1 MHPTLFALALNG
13 AAYARTWTVDP
24 AGGGDATKI
33 QTAINSAAS
42 GDTISVKAGTYKES
56 LNTKGKKLTITSVS
70 GATKT
75 IVDGTGGDHVLEVA
89 SGETVTFTGFTLTG
103 GSHGVSVDGSK
114 LTASDIIVK
123 SVTGE
128 APGGG
133 FNASGGATLT
143 VSDCAVSGVT
153 IQNSAYG
160 GALFIDTSTASF
172 SDCSFSTNTADEG
185 GGAYLNK
192 AVVTF
197 TDVTFDGNTSLGHG
211 GGVRAVGGS
220 TLTAT
225 RLTLSDNVATSRG
238 GGMQLDESELTCQ
251 ACVITGNRAG
261 SSGGGLSL
269 EGSGGQTVTFS
280 GSTSE
285 IRENRSGG
293 AGGGVYSTGVDLTLR
308 GALADN
314 WSTTTSS
321 SGQGLYFIG
330 GDLTLTSL
338 DVSGHSGGSG
348 AAIYVAGASGETVS
362 ASGGL
367 WSGNTTTGDGGA
379 LYSEAPVTLSGVS
392 VQDNRATT
400 SGGGVSV
407 KSAAVTI
414 TDGDFT
420 RNEAVYGGGLYVY
433 KAAVTLKRTAFVQN
447 EAQTGGGLYHH
458 AVDQKGA
465 NVTLSKVSFTKNV
478 ATSRGGGLA
487 SDDAKTVTSSRDTF
501 TGNSPEGASVLGGN
515 NVYVKGSSFT
525 DNAGA
530 GLSVESAKLGELEA
544 LSLRGNGGD
553 GLILASSGAMSV
565 HNNVAV
571 GNGAAGFL
579 VSAPLSGVVLQNN
592 DAVANRV
599 GVDLQYGVAV
609 TVTNT
614 IAALNTEDGFRVT
627 SHSPVI
633 QYCDSSDNGDDWG
646 DGLSNLTGTS
656 GNLSADPRYTGFTDD
671 GDPDNDLLY
680 LSSSSP
686 CRDTGDPSI
695 SDPDGGRSDM
705 GSFGGPDADN
715 TDADGDGFKPSDGD
729 CDESD
734 AAVNPGAEEVY
745 YDGLDGDCAGG
756 DDYDQDGDGWAHPS
770 GASGEADC
778 DDEDAEVNPG
788 ATDADEDGVDQD
800 CDGIDGEATAP
811 GDSGEPTD
819 DSGEP
824 IDTDTGP
831 LDEDKDGDGLT
842 AAEGDCDDL
851 DALTSPA
858 EDESCSDGKD
868 NDCDGLGDSLDE
880 DCDTK
885 GAGPSCAAVNP
896 GAGRA
901 LFTLALAVAA
911 LRRRRGSP
919 GTTLA
924 DEGVGRLG
932 PTTLLR
938 SPR

>member
-1 MHPTLFALALNG
+1 MGPTLFALTLASAAL
-13 AAYARTWTVDP
+13 ARTWTVDA
-24 AGGGDATKI
+24 AGGGDTTKI

-42 GDTISVKAGTYKES
+42 GDTISVKAGTYKET
-56 LNTKGKKLTITSVS
+56 LNTKGKSLTIRSAS

-75 IVDGTGGDHVLEVA
+75 TVDGTGGDHVLEVS
-89 SGETVTFTGFTLTG
+89 SGEQVSFTGFTLTG
-103 GSHGVSVDGSK
+103 GSHGVSVDGSE

-123 SVTGE
+123 AVTGE

-160 GALFIDTSTASF
+160 GAVFVDASTASF
-172 SDCSFSTNTADEG
+172 TDCSFTNNEADEG
-185 GGAYLNK
+185 GGAYLND

-220 TLTAT
+220 TVTAT

-238 GGMQLDESELTCQ
+238 GGMQLDESALSCQ

-261 SSGGGLSL
+261 TSGGGLSL
-269 EGSGGQTVTFS
+269 EGDGRQTVSFS
-280 GSTSE
+280 GATTE
-285 IRENRSGG
+285 IRDNQASG
-293 AGGGVYSTGVDLTLR
+293 AGGGVYSTSVDLTLR
-308 GALADN
+308 GVLADN
-314 WSTTTSS
+314 RSATASA
-321 SGQGLYFIG
+321 SGQGLYFLG

-348 AAIYVAGASGETVS
+348 AGIYVAGASGETVS
-362 ASGGL
+362 ASGGT
-367 WSGNTTTGDGGA
+367 WSDNQSTGDGGA
-379 LYSEAPVTLSGVS
+379 LYTEAPLTMSAVS
-392 VQDNRATT
+392 VQDNRATG
-400 SGGGVSV
+400 SGGGVHAEGV
-407 KSAAVTI
+407 AVTI

-420 RNEAVYGGGLYVY
+420 RNEAAYGGGLYVY
-433 KAAVTLKRTAFVQN
+433 KAALTLKRAAFVQN
-447 EAQTGGGLYHH
+447 EAQVGGGLYHH

-465 NVTLSKVSFTKNV
+465 NLTMSKASFTKNV

-487 SDDAKTVTSSRDTF
+487 SDDAKTVTSSRDVF

-515 NVYVKGSSFT
+515 NVYVKGASFT
-525 DNAGA
+525 GNLGA
-530 GLSVESAKLGELEA
+530 GLSVESAKLGELES
-544 LSLRGNGGD
+544 LSLRGNGD
-553 GLILASSGAMSV
+553 AGLSLGSSGAMSV

-571 GNGAAGFL
+571 GNGGAGFL
-579 VSAPLSGVVLQNN
+579 ISAPLSGVVLQNN
-592 DAVANRV
+592 DAVANRY

-609 TVTNT
+609 TVINT
-614 IAALNTEDGFRVT
+614 IAAFNTEDGFRAT

-633 QYCDSSDNGDDWG
+633 QFCDSSDNGDDWG
-646 DGLSNLTGTS
+646 DGLSSLTGTS

-671 GDPDNDLLY
+671 GDPNNDLLF
-680 LSSSSP
+680 LGSTSP
-686 CRDTGDPSI
+686 CRDAGDPSVL
-695 SDPDGGRSDM
+695 DPDGGRSDM
-705 GSFGGPDADN
+705 GSFGGPDADD
-715 TDADGDGFKPSDGD
+715 TDADGDGYRPSEGD

-734 AAVNPGAEEVY
+734 AAVNPGAEEVW

-778 DDEDAEVNPG
+778 DDEDDEVFPG
-788 ATDADEDGVDQD
+788 AADLDADGVDQD
-800 CDGIDGEATAP
+800 CDGVDGATTGDDDSGAPSDDSDEP
-811 GDSGEPTD
+811 GDS
-819 DSGEP
+819 
-824 IDTDTGP
+824 DTGP
-831 LDEDKDGDGLT
+831 LNEDKDGDGLT

-851 DALTSPA
+851 DALTSPG

-868 NDCDGLGDSLDE
+868 NDCDGLGDALDD

-885 GAGPSCAAVNP
+885 SAGPSCAAVP
-896 GAGRA
+896 AAVGLSA
-901 LFTLALAVAA
+901 LLVAVG
-911 LRRRRGSP
+911 LGLSRRRRVAP
-919 GTTLA
+919 
-924 DEGVGRLG
+924 VFN
-932 PTTLLR
+932 PKIPW

>member
-1 MHPTLFALALNG
+1 MGPALFALALSG
-13 AAYARTWTVDP
+13 AAFARTWTVDP
-24 AGGGDATKI
+24 AGGGDTTKI
-33 QTAINSAAS
+33 QTAINSATT
-42 GDTISVKAGTYKES
+42 GDTISVKAGTYKET

-89 SGETVTFTGFTLTG
+89 GGETVTFTGFTLTG

-133 FNASGGATLT
+133 FNASGGAMLT
-143 VSDCAVSGVT
+143 VSDCSVTGVS

-160 GALFIDTSTASF
+160 GAVFVDSATASF
-172 SDCSFSTNTADEG
+172 SDCSFTNNEANEG
-185 GGAYLNK
+185 GGAYLND

-197 TDVTFDGNTSLGHG
+197 TDVTFDGNTSDGHG
-211 GGVRAVGGS
+211 GGVRAVGAT

-225 RLTLSDNVATSRG
+225 RLTLSDNVAKTRG
-238 GGMQLDESELTCQ
+238 GGMQLDESTLSCQ

-269 EGSGGQTVTFS
+269 EGDGRQTVSFS
-280 GSTSE
+280 GATTE
-285 IRENRSGG
+285 LRDNQAGG

-308 GALADN
+308 GVLADN
-314 WSTTTSS
+314 RSTSTSS
-321 SGQGLYFIG
+321 SGQGLYFLG

-338 DVSGHSGGSG
+338 DVSGHTGGSG
-348 AAIYVAGASGETVS
+348 AGIYVAGASGETVS

-367 WSGNTTTGDGGA
+367 WSDNVTTGDGGA
-379 LYSEAPVTLSGVS
+379 LYTEAPLTMSAVS
-392 VQDNRATT
+392 VQDNRATGN
-400 SGGGVSV
+400 GGGVCADGV
-407 KSAAVTI
+407 AVTV

-420 RNEAVYGGGLYVY
+420 RNEAAYGGGLYVY
-433 KAAVTLKRTAFVQN
+433 KAAVSLKRTAFVQN
-447 EAQTGGGLYHH
+447 EATTGAGLYHH

-465 NVTLSKVSFTKNV
+465 NVTLSKASFTKNV
-478 ATSRGGGLA
+478 ASVRGGGLA
-487 SDDAKTVTSSRDTF
+487 SDDAKTFTSSKDSF

-525 DNAGA
+525 DNSGA

-544 LSLRGNGGD
+544 LSLRGNGGA
-553 GLILASSGAMSV
+553 GLSLASSGAMSV

-579 VSAPLSGVVLQNN
+579 ISAPLSDVVLQNN
-592 DAVANRV
+592 DAVANRY
-599 GVDLQYGVAV
+599 GVDLQHGVAV
-609 TVTNT
+609 TVINT
-614 IAALNTEDGFRVT
+614 IAAFNTEDGFRAT

-633 QYCDSSDNGDDWG
+633 QFCDSSDNGDDWG
-646 DGLSNLTGTS
+646 DGLSSLTGTS
-656 GNLSADPRYTGFTDD
+656 GNLSADPKYTGFTDD
-671 GDPDNDLLY
+671 GDPDNDLLF

-686 CRDTGDPSI
+686 CRDSGDPAI
-695 SDPDGGRSDM
+695 LDPDGGRSDM

-715 TDADGDGFKPSDGD
+715 TDADGDGYKPSDGD

-734 AAVNPGAEEVY
+734 PDVNPGASEVW

-756 DDYDQDGDGWAHPS
+756 DDYDQDGDGWAHAS

-778 DDEDAEVNPG
+778 DDKDDAVYPG
-788 ATDADEDGVDQD
+788 ATDADADGVDQD
-800 CDGIDGEATAP
+800 CDGVDGAAT
-811 GDSGEPTD
+811 GDD

-824 IDTDTGP
+824 SGDSDEPGDSDTGP
-831 LDEDKDGDGLT
+831 IDEDKDGDGLT

-851 DALTSPA
+851 DALTSPEA
-858 EDESCSDGKD
+858 DESCSDGVD
-868 NDCDGLGDSLDE
+868 NDCDGLGDSLDD

-885 GAGPSCAAVNP
+885 SAGPDCAAIPAGAGLTWLNVA
-896 GAGRA
+896 
-901 LFTLALAVAA
+901 LALAL
-911 LRRRRGSP
+911 LRRRR
-919 GTTLA
+919 
-924 DEGVGRLG
+924 R
-932 PTTLLR
+932 
-938 SPR
+938 